1 MSLSFYSFTMV
12 RIGILASSACKLLHH
27 ELHFACLMQG
37 CNRGGFFM
45 SIRKKEENIV
55 SVSTITIKI
64 NGVDYETKSGSTLLE
79 TINQHEIPHPQ
90 ICYVPELDP
99 IQTCDTCIVEA
110 NGKLVRSCSTHVADG
125 MRVELSSDGAKEAQT
140 EAMDR
145 LLENHLL
152 YCTVCDNNNGNC
164 KLHNTAEMMEIEHQ
178 KYPYT
183 PKVDLDGVDMSH
195 PFYRY
200 DPNQCIACG
209 QCVEVCQSL
218 QVNETLSIDWEA
230 ERPRVVWD
238 DGASINNSS
247 CVSCGQCVTVCPCNA
262 LMEKSMLGEAGF
274 MTKLDK
280 DMMEPM
286 IDLVKEVEPGY
297 SGIFAVSEVEA
308 AMRDTRTKKTKTV
321 CTFCGVGCSF
331 EVWTK
336 DRKIL
341 KIQPTDGPVNAISTC
356 VKGKFGWDFVNSE
369 ERLTKPLI
377 RKNGT
382 FVESSWKE
390 ALDLVAS
397 RLGTIKEQHGNG
409 SVGFISSSK
418 ITNEENYVIQKLA
431 RQVFETN
438 NVDNCSR
445 YCQSPAT
452 DGLFRT
458 VGMGGDAGT
467 IKDIA
472 KAGLV
477 IIVGANPAEGH
488 PVLATRVKRAHKLH
502 GQKLI
507 VSDLRKN
514 EMAERSDI
522 FMSPKQ
528 GTDQVWLMAVT
539 KYMIDQE
546 WHDHSFI
553 EENVNFFDEYKE
565 ALAKYTLDYAEE
577 ITGISTET
585 LIEVAE
591 TIRDAD
597 GTCVLWGMGV
607 TQNTGGSD
615 TSAAISNL
623 LLATGNYRRPGA
635 GAYPLRGHN
644 NVQGACDMGTL
655 PGWLPGYQHVTDDK
669 ARAKFEKTYGVSID
683 GKPGLDNIE
692 MLQEISKGNMK
703 AMYLVGEDMALV
715 DSDANHVH
723 EVLSSLD
730 FFVVQDIFLSRT
742 AQYADVVLPATPSL
756 EKEGTFTNTERRVQR
771 LYQALPPLGNSMP
784 DWWIVQEIA
793 NRLGADW
800 NYDHPSEIFEEMAS
814 LAPLFGEANYEVLEG
829 WNSFLWGSHD
839 GKSTPLLY
847 VDGFNF
853 PDKKARFAL
862 SDWVEPAVF
871 PDEFDLHINN
881 GRMLEHFHEGNM
893 TNKSSGIQAKV
904 PEVFVEVSPQ
914 LAKERGVNDGALV
927 RLVSPFGAVKLTAL
941 VTDRVKKNE
950 LYLPMNSVD
959 KDSAINFLTGP
970 IYDNRTHTPAYKQTK
985 VRMEVL
991 NASGDHPLPKTNPR
1005 NKKRYPQNGVE
1016 VERKWNRPGYVHLTD
1031 N

>member
-1 MSLSFYSFTMV
+1 MTDV
-12 RIGILASSACKLLHH
+12 
-27 ELHFACLMQG
+27 Q
-37 CNRGGFFM
+37 
-45 SIRKKEENIV
+45 SIRV
-55 SVSTITIKI
+55 KI
-64 NGVDYETKSGSTLLE
+64 DGTEYEAPEGSKILDILNQNG
-79 TINQHEIPHPQ
+79 IEIPQ
-90 ICYVPELDP
+90 ICHVPEVDP
-99 IQTCDTCIVEA
+99 IQTCDTCIVEV
-110 NGKLVRSCSTHVADG
+110 NGKLQRSCSTAAENG
-125 MRVELSSDGAKEAQT
+125 MSISLTSGRVKEAQT

-164 KLHNTAEMMEIEHQ
+164 TLHNTAEMMGIEHQ

-183 PKVDLDGVDMSH
+183 PKDDSKCAVDMSH

-209 QCVEVCQSL
+209 QCVEVCQNL
-218 QVNETLSIDWEA
+218 QVNETLSIDWERD
-230 ERPRVVWD
+230 RPRVIWD
-238 DGASINNSS
+238 EGVAINESS

-262 LMEKSMLGEAGF
+262 LMEKSMLGQAGF
-274 MTKLDK
+274 MTGIKEDV
-280 DMMEPM
+280 MEPM
-286 IDLVKEVEPGY
+286 IDLVKNVEPDY
-297 SGIFAVSEVEA
+297 TSIFAVSEVEA
-308 AMRDTRTKKTKTV
+308 AMRDKRTKKTKTV

-336 DRKIL
+336 GRDIL
-341 KIQPTDGPVNAISTC
+341 KIQPVSDAPVNAISTC

-369 ERLTKPLI
+369 ERISKPLI
-377 RKNGT
+377 RKNGA
-382 FVESSWKE
+382 FVESSWEE

-397 RLGTIKEQHGNG
+397 RLGSIKAEHGNG

-418 ITNEENYVIQKLA
+418 ITNEDNYVIQKLA

-477 IIVGANPAEGH
+477 LIVGANPAEGH

-507 VSDLRKN
+507 VADLRRN
-514 EMAERSDI
+514 EMAERSDLFI
-522 FMSPKQ
+522 SPKQ

-539 KYMIDQE
+539 KYMIDQG
-546 WHDHSFI
+546 WHDQAFI
-553 EENVNFFDEYKE
+553 DENVNYFDDYKE
-565 ALAKYTLDYAEE
+565 TLEKYTLEYAER
-577 ITGISTET
+577 ITGLSQDTI
-585 LIEVAE
+585 IRIAE
-591 TIRDAD
+591 MIRDAD

-655 PGWLPGYQHVTDDK
+655 PGWLPGYQHITDDA
-669 ARAKFEKTYGVSID
+669 ARAKFEKAYGVEID

-692 MLQEISKGNMK
+692 MLHAIEEGNMK

-715 DSDANHVH
+715 DSNANHVH
-723 EVLSSLD
+723 DILSSLD

-742 AQYADVVLPATPSL
+742 AQYADVILPAVPSL
-756 EKEGTFTNTERRVQR
+756 EKDGTFTNTERRVQR
-771 LYQALPPLGNSMP
+771 LYQALPTLGDAKP
-784 DWWIVQEIA
+784 DWWIIQEVA

-800 NYDHPSEIFEEMAS
+800 NYTHPSDIFSEMAS
-814 LAPLFGEANYEVLEG
+814 LSPLFGKASYDVLSG
-829 WNSFLWGSHD
+829 WNSFLWGSFT
-839 GKSTPLLY
+839 GESTPLLY
-847 VDGFNF
+847 EDGFNF

-871 PDEFDLHINN
+871 PEEYDLHINN

-893 TNKSSGIQAKV
+893 TNKSKGIQSKV
-904 PEVFVEVSPQ
+904 PDVFVEVSPE
-914 LAKERGVNDGALV
+914 LAAERGICDGTMI
-927 RLVSPFGAVKLTAL
+927 RLVSPFGAVKLNAL
-941 VTDRVKKNE
+941 VTDRVRANE
-950 LYLPMNSVD
+950 LYLPMNSTD

-970 IYDNRTHTPAYKQTK
+970 AYDSRTHTPAYKQTK

-991 NASGDHPLPKTNPR
+991 GSCDTPPLPKTNPR
-1005 NKKRYPQNGVE
+1005 NKKRHPQNGVE
-1016 VERKWNRPGYVHLTD
+1016 AQRKWNRPGYVHLTD
-1031 N
+1031 

>member
-1 MSLSFYSFTMV
+1 MTDV
-12 RIGILASSACKLLHH
+12 
-27 ELHFACLMQG
+27 Q
-37 CNRGGFFM
+37 
-45 SIRKKEENIV
+45 SIRV
-55 SVSTITIKI
+55 KI
-64 NGVDYETKSGSTLLE
+64 DGTEYVAPEGSKILDILNQNG
-79 TINQHEIPHPQ
+79 IEIPQ
-90 ICYVPELDP
+90 ICHVPEVDP
-99 IQTCDTCIVEA
+99 IQTCDTCIVEV
-110 NGKLVRSCSTHVADG
+110 NGKLQRSCSTAAENG
-125 MRVELSSDGAKEAQT
+125 MSISLTSGRVKEAQT

-164 KLHNTAEMMEIEHQ
+164 TLHNTAEMMGIEHQ

-183 PKVDLDGVDMSH
+183 PKDDSKCAVDMSH

-209 QCVEVCQSL
+209 QCVEVCQNL
-218 QVNETLSIDWEA
+218 QVNETLSIDWERD
-230 ERPRVVWD
+230 RPRVIWD
-238 DGASINNSS
+238 EGVAINESS

-262 LMEKSMLGEAGF
+262 LMEKSMLGQAGF
-274 MTKLDK
+274 MTGIKEDV
-280 DMMEPM
+280 MEPM
-286 IDLVKEVEPGY
+286 IDLVKNVEPDY
-297 SGIFAVSEVEA
+297 TSIFAVSEVEA
-308 AMRDTRTKKTKTV
+308 AMRDKRTKKTKTV

-336 DRKIL
+336 GRDIL
-341 KIQPTDGPVNAISTC
+341 KIQPVSDAPVNAISTC

-369 ERLTKPLI
+369 ERITKPLI
-377 RKNGT
+377 RKNGA
-382 FVESSWKE
+382 FVESSWEE

-397 RLGTIKEQHGNG
+397 RLGSIKAEHGNG

-418 ITNEENYVIQKLA
+418 ITNEDNYVIQKLA

-477 IIVGANPAEGH
+477 LIVGANPAEGH

-507 VSDLRKN
+507 VADLRRN
-514 EMAERSDI
+514 EMAERSDLFI
-522 FMSPKQ
+522 SPKQ

-539 KYMIDQE
+539 KYMIDQG
-546 WHDHSFI
+546 WHDQAFI
-553 EENVNFFDEYKE
+553 DENVNYFDDYKE
-565 ALAKYTLDYAEE
+565 TLEKYTLEYAER
-577 ITGISTET
+577 ITGLSQDTI
-585 LIEVAE
+585 IRIAE
-591 TIRDAD
+591 MIRDAD

-655 PGWLPGYQHVTDDK
+655 PGWLPGYQHITDDA
-669 ARAKFEKTYGVSID
+669 ARAKFEKAYGVEID

-692 MLQEISKGNMK
+692 MLHAIEEGNMK

-715 DSDANHVH
+715 DSNANHVH
-723 EVLSSLD
+723 DILSSLD

-742 AQYADVVLPATPSL
+742 AQYADVILPAVPSL
-756 EKEGTFTNTERRVQR
+756 EKDGTFTNTERRVQR
-771 LYQALPPLGNSMP
+771 LYQALPTLGDAKP
-784 DWWIVQEIA
+784 DWWIIQEVA

-800 NYDHPSEIFEEMAS
+800 NYTHPSDIFSEMAS
-814 LAPLFGEANYEVLEG
+814 LSPLFGKASYDVLSG
-829 WNSFLWGSHD
+829 WNSFLWGSFT
-839 GKSTPLLY
+839 GESTPLLY
-847 VDGFNF
+847 EDGFNF

-871 PDEFDLHINN
+871 PEEYDLHINN

-893 TNKSSGIQAKV
+893 TNKSKGIQSKV
-904 PEVFVEVSPQ
+904 PDVFVEVSPE
-914 LAKERGVNDGALV
+914 LAAERGICDGTMI
-927 RLVSPFGAVKLTAL
+927 RLVSPFGAVKLNAL
-941 VTDRVKKNE
+941 VTDRVRANE
-950 LYLPMNSVD
+950 LYLPMNSTD

-970 IYDNRTHTPAYKQTK
+970 AYDSRTHTPAYKQTK

-991 NASGDHPLPKTNPR
+991 GSCDTPPLPKTNPR
-1005 NKKRYPQNGVE
+1005 NKKRHPQNGVE
-1016 VERKWNRPGYVHLTD
+1016 AQRKWNRPGYVHLTD
-1031 N
+1031 

>member
-1 MSLSFYSFTMV
+1 MSNSLVQMLKAVSNNMLDITINGQRYK
-12 RIGILASSACKLLHH
+12 A
-27 ELHFACLMQG
+27 
-37 CNRGGFFM
+37 
-45 SIRKKEENIV
+45 EEG
-55 SVSTITIKI
+55 STILQ
-64 NGVDYETKSGSTLLE
+64 V
-79 TINQHEIPHPQ
+79 INQAGIQHPQ
-90 ICYVPELDP
+90 ICYLPEVDP

-110 NGKLVRSCSTHVADG
+110 DGKLVRSCSTVVSNG
-125 MRVELSSDGAKEAQT
+125 MNIHLNSAGAKAAQS

-145 LLENHLL
+145 ILENHLL
-152 YCTVCDNNNGNC
+152 YCTVCDNNNGDC
-164 KLHNTAEMMEIEHQ
+164 KLHNTAQLMEIEHQ

-183 PKVDLDGVDMSH
+183 PKADANAVDMSH

-209 QCVEVCQSL
+209 QCVEVCQNL

-230 ERPRVVWD
+230 QRPRVLWD
-238 DGASINNSS
+238 KGSAINESS

-262 LMEKSMLGEAGF
+262 LMEKTMLGEAGF
-274 MTKLDK
+274 LTGL
-280 DMMEPM
+280 EEEIITPM
-286 IDLVKEVEPGY
+286 IDLVKAVEPGY
-297 SGIFAVSEVEA
+297 SGIFAVSEMEA

-321 CTFCGVGCSF
+321 CTFCGVGCTF

-341 KIQPTDGPVNAISTC
+341 KVQPSVGPVNAISTC

-369 ERLTKPLI
+369 ERISKPLI
-377 RKNGT
+377 RKNGI
-382 FVESSWKE
+382 FIESSWDE
-390 ALDLVAS
+390 ALHLVADK
-397 RLGTIKEQHGNG
+397 LGRTKEQYGKG

-418 ITNEENYVIQKLA
+418 ITNEENYLIQKLA

-458 VGMGGDAGT
+458 VGMGGDSGT

-472 KAGLV
+472 DAGLV
-477 IIVGANPAEGH
+477 IIIGANPAEGH
-488 PVLATRVKRAHKLH
+488 PVLASRVKRAHKLR

-507 VSDLRKN
+507 VADLRKN

-522 FMSPKQ
+522 FISPKQ

-539 KYMIDQE
+539 KYIIDQG
-546 WHDHSFI
+546 WHNEKFI
-553 EENVNFFDEYKE
+553 EENVHFLEDLREVLENYSLE
-565 ALAKYTLDYAEE
+565 YAET
-577 ITGISTET
+577 ITGIPKGT
-585 LIEVAE
+585 LIQVAE
-591 TIRDAD
+591 MIRDAD
-597 GTCVLWGMGV
+597 GTCILWGMGV

-655 PGWLPGYQHVTDDK
+655 PAWLPGYQHITDDD
-669 ARAKFEKTYGVSID
+669 ARVKFEKAYGVKID
-683 GKPGLDNIE
+683 GKPGLDHIQMLKGIE
-692 MLQEISKGNMK
+692 NGDMK

-715 DSDANHVH
+715 DANANHVD
-723 EVLSSLD
+723 EVLSSLE
-730 FFVVQDIFLSRT
+730 FFVVQDIFMSRT
-742 AQYADVVLPATPSL
+742 AQYADVILPAAPSL

-771 LYQALPPLGNSMP
+771 LYQALPALGDSWP

-793 NRLGADW
+793 NRLGANW
-800 NYDHPSEIFEEMAS
+800 NYSHPGDIFDEMAGLS
-814 LAPLFGEANYEVLEG
+814 PLFSGANYKKLEG
-829 WNSFLWGSHD
+829 WGSFLWGSNE
-839 GKSTPLLY
+839 GVSTPLLY

-862 SDWVEPAVF
+862 SDWVRPAKF
-871 PDEFDLHINN
+871 PEEYDLHINN
-881 GRMLEHFHEGNM
+881 GRMLEHFHEGNL
-893 TNKSSGIQAKV
+893 TNKSKGIQAKV
-904 PEVFVEVSPQ
+904 PEIFVEVSPE
-914 LAKERGVNDGALV
+914 LAKDRGIQNGSLV
-927 RLVSPFGAVKLTAL
+927 RLVSPNGAVKVNAL
-941 VTDRVKKNE
+941 VTDRVKANE
-950 LYLPMNSVD
+950 LYLPMNSVE

-970 IYDNRTHTPAYKQTK
+970 AVDQRTNTPAYKQTK
-985 VRMEVL
+985 VRLEVL
-991 NASGDHPLPKTNPR
+991 QTDGKNPLPKTNHR
-1005 NKKRYPQNGVE
+1005 SKKRYPQNGAE
-1016 VERKWNRPGYVHLTD
+1016 VEWKWKRPGYVHLTT

>member
-1 MSLSFYSFTMV
+1 MTDV
-12 RIGILASSACKLLHH
+12 
-27 ELHFACLMQG
+27 Q
-37 CNRGGFFM
+37 
-45 SIRKKEENIV
+45 SIRV
-55 SVSTITIKI
+55 KI
-64 NGVDYETKSGSTLLE
+64 DGTEYEAPEGSKILDILNQNG
-79 TINQHEIPHPQ
+79 IEIPQ
-90 ICYVPELDP
+90 ICHVPEVDP
-99 IQTCDTCIVEA
+99 IQTCDTCIVEV
-110 NGKLVRSCSTHVADG
+110 NGKLQRSCSTAAENG
-125 MRVELSSDGAKEAQT
+125 MSISLTSGRVKEAQT

-164 KLHNTAEMMEIEHQ
+164 TLHNTAEMMGIEHQ

-183 PKVDLDGVDMSH
+183 PKDDSKCAVDMSH

-209 QCVEVCQSL
+209 QCVEVCQNL
-218 QVNETLSIDWEA
+218 QVNETLSIDWKRH
-230 ERPRVVWD
+230 RPRVIWD
-238 DGASINNSS
+238 EGVAINESS

-262 LMEKSMLGEAGF
+262 LMEKSMLGQAGF
-274 MTKLDK
+274 MTGIKEDV
-280 DMMEPM
+280 MEPM
-286 IDLVKEVEPGY
+286 IDLVKNVEPDY
-297 SGIFAVSEVEA
+297 TSIFAVSEVEA
-308 AMRDTRTKKTKTV
+308 AMRDKRTKKTKTV

-336 DRKIL
+336 GRDIL
-341 KIQPTDGPVNAISTC
+341 KIQPVSDAPVNAISTC

-369 ERLTKPLI
+369 ERITKPLI
-377 RKNGT
+377 RKNGA
-382 FVESSWKE
+382 FVESSWEE

-397 RLGTIKEQHGNG
+397 RLGSIKAEHGNG

-418 ITNEENYVIQKLA
+418 ITNEDNYVIQKLA

-477 IIVGANPAEGH
+477 LIVGANPAEGH

-507 VSDLRKN
+507 VADLRRN
-514 EMAERSDI
+514 EMAERSDLFI
-522 FMSPKQ
+522 SPKQ

-539 KYMIDQE
+539 KYMIDQG
-546 WHDHSFI
+546 WHDKAFI
-553 EENVNFFDEYKE
+553 DENVNYFDDYKE
-565 ALAKYTLDYAEE
+565 TLEKYTLEYAER
-577 ITGISTET
+577 ITGLSQDTI
-585 LIEVAE
+585 IRIAE
-591 TIRDAD
+591 MIRDAD

-655 PGWLPGYQHVTDDK
+655 PGWLPGYQHITDDA
-669 ARAKFEKTYGVSID
+669 ARAKFEKAYGVEID

-692 MLQEISKGNMK
+692 MLHAIEEGNMK

-715 DSDANHVH
+715 DSNANHVH
-723 EVLSSLD
+723 DILSSLD

-742 AQYADVVLPATPSL
+742 AQYADVILPAVPSL
-756 EKEGTFTNTERRVQR
+756 EKDGTFTNTERRVQR
-771 LYQALPPLGNSMP
+771 LYQALPTLGDAKP
-784 DWWIVQEIA
+784 DWWIIQEVA

-800 NYDHPSEIFEEMAS
+800 NYTHPSDIFSEMAS
-814 LAPLFGEANYEVLEG
+814 LSPLFGKASYDVLSG
-829 WNSFLWGSHD
+829 WNSFLWGSFT
-839 GKSTPLLY
+839 GESTPLLY
-847 VDGFNF
+847 EDGFNF

-871 PDEFDLHINN
+871 PEEYDLHINN

-893 TNKSSGIQAKV
+893 TNKSKGIQSKV
-904 PEVFVEVSPQ
+904 PDVFVEVSPE
-914 LAKERGVNDGALV
+914 LAAERGICDGTMI
-927 RLVSPFGAVKLTAL
+927 RLVSPFGAVKLNAL
-941 VTDRVKKNE
+941 VTDRVRANE
-950 LYLPMNSVD
+950 LYLPMNSTD

-970 IYDNRTHTPAYKQTK
+970 AYDSRTHTPAYKQTK

-991 NASGDHPLPKTNPR
+991 GSCDTPPLPKTNPR
-1005 NKKRYPQNGVE
+1005 NKKRHPQNGVE
-1016 VERKWNRPGYVHLTD
+1016 AQRKWNRPGYVHLTD
-1031 N
+1031 

>member
-1 MSLSFYSFTMV
+1 MTDV
-12 RIGILASSACKLLHH
+12 
-27 ELHFACLMQG
+27 Q
-37 CNRGGFFM
+37 
-45 SIRKKEENIV
+45 SIRV
-55 SVSTITIKI
+55 KI
-64 NGVDYETKSGSTLLE
+64 DGTEYEAPEGTKILDILNQNG
-79 TINQHEIPHPQ
+79 IEIPQ
-90 ICYVPELDP
+90 ICHVPEVDP
-99 IQTCDTCIVEA
+99 IQTCDTCIVEV
-110 NGKLVRSCSTHVADG
+110 NGKLQRSCSTAAENG
-125 MRVELSSDGAKEAQT
+125 MSISLTSGRVKEAQT

-164 KLHNTAEMMEIEHQ
+164 TLHNTAEMMGIEHQ

-183 PKVDLDGVDMSH
+183 PKDDSKCAVDMSH

-209 QCVEVCQSL
+209 QCVEVCQNL
-218 QVNETLSIDWEA
+218 QVNETLSIDWERD
-230 ERPRVVWD
+230 RPRVIWD
-238 DGASINNSS
+238 EGVAINESS

-262 LMEKSMLGEAGF
+262 LMEKSMLGQAGF
-274 MTKLDK
+274 MTGIKEDV
-280 DMMEPM
+280 MEPM
-286 IDLVKEVEPGY
+286 IDLVKNVEPDY
-297 SGIFAVSEVEA
+297 TSIFAVSEVEA
-308 AMRDTRTKKTKTV
+308 AMRDKRTRKTKTV

-336 DRKIL
+336 GRDIL
-341 KIQPTDGPVNAISTC
+341 KIQPVSDAPVNAISTC

-369 ERLTKPLI
+369 ERITKPLI
-377 RKNGT
+377 RKNGA
-382 FVESSWKE
+382 FVESSWEE

-397 RLGTIKEQHGNG
+397 RLGSIKAEHGNG

-418 ITNEENYVIQKLA
+418 ITNEDNYVIQKLA

-477 IIVGANPAEGH
+477 LIVGANPAEGH

-507 VSDLRKN
+507 VADLRRN
-514 EMAERSDI
+514 EMAERSDLFI
-522 FMSPKQ
+522 SPKQ

-539 KYMIDQE
+539 KYMIDQG
-546 WHDHSFI
+546 WHDQAFI
-553 EENVNFFDEYKE
+553 DENVNYFDDYKE
-565 ALAKYTLDYAEE
+565 TLKKYTLEYAEQ
-577 ITGISTET
+577 ITGLSQDTI
-585 LIEVAE
+585 IRIAE
-591 TIRDAD
+591 MIRDAD

-655 PGWLPGYQHVTDDK
+655 PGWLPGYQHITDDA
-669 ARAKFEKTYGVSID
+669 ARAKFEKAYGVEID

-692 MLQEISKGNMK
+692 MLHAIEEGNMK

-715 DSDANHVH
+715 DSNANHVH
-723 EVLSSLD
+723 DILSSLD

-742 AQYADVVLPATPSL
+742 AQYADVILPAVPSL
-756 EKEGTFTNTERRVQR
+756 EKDGTFTNTERRVQR
-771 LYQALPPLGNSMP
+771 LYQALPTLGDAKP
-784 DWWIVQEIA
+784 DWWIIQEVA

-800 NYDHPSEIFEEMAS
+800 NYTHPSDIFSEMAS
-814 LAPLFGEANYEVLEG
+814 LSPLFGKASYDVLSG
-829 WNSFLWGSHD
+829 WNSFLWGSFT
-839 GKSTPLLY
+839 GESTPLLY
-847 VDGFNF
+847 EDGFNF

-871 PDEFDLHINN
+871 PEEYDLHINN

-893 TNKSSGIQAKV
+893 TNKSKGIQSKV
-904 PEVFVEVSPQ
+904 PDVFVEVSPE
-914 LAKERGVNDGALV
+914 LAAERGICDGTMI
-927 RLVSPFGAVKLTAL
+927 RLVSPFGAVKLNAL
-941 VTDRVKKNE
+941 VTDRVRANE
-950 LYLPMNSVD
+950 LYLPMNSTD

-970 IYDNRTHTPAYKQTK
+970 AYDSRTHTPAYKQTK

-991 NASGDHPLPKTNPR
+991 GSCDTPPLPKTNPR
-1005 NKKRYPQNGVE
+1005 NKKRHPQNGVE
-1016 VERKWNRPGYVHLTD
+1016 AQRKWNRPGYVHLTD
-1031 N
+1031 

>member
-1 MSLSFYSFTMV
+1 M
-12 RIGILASSACKLLHH
+12 
-27 ELHFACLMQG
+27 EQ
-37 CNRGGFFM
+37 
-45 SIRKKEENIV
+45 
-55 SVSTITIKI
+55 TITAVKNIT
-64 NGVDYETKSGSTLLE
+64 V
-79 TINQHEIPHPQ
+79 TINNQHFSAAPGQTVLQILNENQIEHPQ
-90 ICYVPELDP
+90 ICYVPEVDP
-99 IQTCDTCIVEA
+99 IQTCDTCIVEID
-110 NGKLVRSCSTHVADG
+110 GKLARSCSTIAMDG
-125 MRVELSSDGAKEAQT
+125 MNIDLNSSGAVSART

-145 LLENHLL
+145 ILENHLL

-164 KLHNTAEMMEIEHQ
+164 KLHNTAEMMGIAHQ
-178 KYPYT
+178 AYPYT
-183 PKVDLDGVDMSH
+183 PKVTTDAVDMSH

-200 DPNQCIACG
+200 DANQCIACG

-218 QVNETLSIDWEA
+218 QVNETISIDWEA
-230 ERPRVVWD
+230 ERPRVIWD
-238 DGASINNSS
+238 NNVPINESS
-247 CVSCGQCVTVCPCNA
+247 CVGCGQCVTICPCNA

-274 MTKLDK
+274 MTGLED
-280 DMMEPM
+280 ELLSPM
-286 IDLVKEVEPGY
+286 IDLIKEVEPDY
-297 SGIFAVSEVEA
+297 TTIFAVSEVEA
-308 AMRDTRTKKTKTV
+308 AMRETRTKKTKTV

-341 KIQPTDGPVNAISTC
+341 KVQPVHEAPVNAISTC

-369 ERLTKPLI
+369 QRITTPLI
-377 RKNGT
+377 RKDGE
-382 FVESSWKE
+382 FVEASWDE
-390 ALDLVAS
+390 ALDLVANK
-397 RLGTIKEQHGNG
+397 LGNIKTQYGNG

-431 RQVFETN
+431 RQVFQTN

-472 KAGLV
+472 QAGLV

-488 PVLATRVKRAHKLH
+488 PVLATRVKRAHKIH

-522 FMSPKQ
+522 FISPKQ

-539 KYMIDQE
+539 KYIIDNGWHDQE
-546 WHDHSFI
+546 FI
-553 EENVNFFDEYKE
+553 NENVNFFEDFKMVLE
-565 ALAKYTLDYAEE
+565 KYTLEYAEK
-577 ITGISTET
+577 ITGISKAN
-585 LIEVAE
+585 LINVAE

-597 GTCVLWGMGV
+597 GTCILWGMGV

-655 PGWLPGYQHVTDDK
+655 PGWLPGYQHITDDA
-669 ARAKFEKTYGVSID
+669 ARAKFENAYGVKID
-683 GKPGLDNIE
+683 GTPGLDNIQ
-692 MLQEISKGNMK
+692 MLHAIGEGKMK

-715 DSDANHVH
+715 DSNANHVH
-723 EVLSSLD
+723 EILSSLE

-742 AQYADVVLPATPSL
+742 AQYADVILPATPSL
-756 EKEGTFTNTERRVQR
+756 EKDGTFTNTERRVQR
-771 LYQALPPLGNSMP
+771 LYQVLPTLGDSRP
-784 DWWIVQEIA
+784 DWWIVQEVA
-793 NRLGADW
+793 NRLGAGW
-800 NYDHPSEIFEEMAS
+800 NYSHPSDIYDEMAS
-814 LAPLFGEANYEVLEG
+814 LSPLFSGANYEVLEG
-829 WNSFLWGSHD
+829 WNSFLWGSFE
-839 GKSTPLLY
+839 GESTPLLY

-862 SDWVEPAVF
+862 SDWVLPAEF
-871 PDEFDLHINN
+871 PEEYDLHINN

-893 TNKSSGIQAKV
+893 TNKSKGIQSKV
-904 PEVFVEVSPQ
+904 PEIFVEVSPE
-914 LAKERGVNDGALV
+914 LAKERGINDGSLV
-927 RLVSPFGAVKLTAL
+927 RLVSPFGALKLNAL
-941 VTDRVKKNE
+941 VTDRVKNNE
-950 LYLPMNSVD
+950 IYLPMNSTD

-970 IYDNRTHTPAYKQTK
+970 AMDQRTHTPAYKQTK

-991 NASGDHPLPKTNPR
+991 RTDGETPLPASNPR
-1005 NKKRYPQNGVE
+1005 NKKRNPQNGVE
-1016 VERKWNRPGYVHLTD
+1016 VQRKWNREGYVSLTD
-1031 N
+1031 Y

>member
-1 MSLSFYSFTMV
+1 MNERSITVTIDGQQYDALSDAS
-12 RIGILASSACKLLHH
+12 IL
-27 ELHFACLMQG
+27 E
-37 CNRGGFFM
+37 
-45 SIRKKEENIV
+45 I
-55 SVSTITIKI
+55 
-64 NGVDYETKSGSTLLE
+64 
-79 TINQHEIPHPQ
+79 INQYKIEHPQ
-90 ICYVPELDP
+90 ICHVPEVDP
-99 IQTCDTCIVEA
+99 IETCDTCIVEA
-110 NGKLVRSCSTHVADG
+110 DGELVRSCSAKALDG
-125 MRVELSSDGAKEAQT
+125 MHIKLSSKGAVAART

-145 LLENHLL
+145 ILENHLL

-164 KLHNTAEMMEIEHQ
+164 KLHNTAQLMEIEHQ

-183 PKVDLDGVDMSH
+183 PKADDSAVDLSH

-209 QCVEVCQSL
+209 QCVEVCQNL

-230 ERPRVVWD
+230 ERPRVLWD
-238 DGASINNSS
+238 KGSPINDSS
-247 CVSCGQCVTVCPCNA
+247 CVSCGQCVTICPCNA

-274 MTKLDK
+274 MSGMGDEILT
-280 DMMEPM
+280 PM
-286 IDLVKEVEPGY
+286 IDLIKAVEPGY
-297 SGIFAVSEVEA
+297 SGVFAMSEAEA
-308 AMRDTRTKKTKTV
+308 SMRDKRTRKTKTV

-341 KIQPTDGPVNAISTC
+341 KVQPVSEAPVNAISTC

-369 ERLTKPLI
+369 ERITKPLI
-377 RKNGT
+377 RKGGM
-382 FVESSWKE
+382 FVESSWDE

-397 RLGTIKEQHGNG
+397 RLGQIQQDNGHG

-431 RQVFETN
+431 RQVFRTN
-438 NVDNCSR
+438 DVDNCSR

-472 KAGLV
+472 SAGLV

-507 VSDLRKN
+507 VADLRKN

-522 FMSPKQ
+522 FISPKQ
-528 GTDQVWLMAVT
+528 GTDQVWLYAVT
-539 KYMIDQE
+539 KYIIDQG
-546 WHDHSFI
+546 WHDEAFI
-553 EENVNFFDEYKE
+553 KENVNFFDDFQSLLET
-565 ALAKYTLDYAEE
+565 YTLEYAEKT
-577 ITGISTET
+577 TGIRKDT
-585 LIEVAE
+585 LVEVAE
-591 TIRDAD
+591 MIRDAD
-597 GTCVLWGMGV
+597 GTCILWGMGV

-655 PGWLPGYQHVTDDK
+655 PAWLPGYQHITDDE
-669 ARAKFEKTYGVSID
+669 ARMKFEQAYGSSFPD
-683 GKPGLDNIE
+683 KPGLDNIQ
-692 MLQEISKGNMK
+692 MLHSVEEGKMK

-715 DSDANHVH
+715 DCNANHVH
-723 EVLSSLD
+723 DVLSQLE
-730 FFVVQDIFLSRT
+730 FFVVQDVFLSRT
-742 AQYADVVLPATPSL
+742 AQYADVILPAAPSL

-771 LYQALPPLGNSMP
+771 LYQVLPTKGESKP
-784 DWWIVQEIA
+784 DWWIVQQIA
-793 NRLGADW
+793 NRLGAGWKYTGPKD
-800 NYDHPSEIFEEMAS
+800 IFEEMAA
-814 LAPLFGEANYEVLEG
+814 LAPIFKGASYDLLEG
-829 WNSFLWGSHD
+829 WGSFLWGNFET
-839 GKSTPLLY
+839 GESTPLLY

-853 PDKKARFAL
+853 PDKKARFAIA
-862 SDWVEPAVF
+862 DWVHPASF
-871 PDEFDLHINN
+871 PEEYDLHINN

-893 TNKSSGIQAKV
+893 TNKSKGIQEKV
-904 PEVFVEVSPQ
+904 PEIFVEVSPD
-914 LAKERGVNDGALV
+914 LAKERGISDGTLV
-927 RLVSPFGAVKLTAL
+927 RLVSPYGAVKLNAL

-950 LYLPMNSVD
+950 LFLPMNSVD
-959 KDSAINFLTGP
+959 KESAINFLTGP
-970 IYDNRTHTPAYKQTK
+970 AVDHRTNTPAYKQTM

-991 NASGDHPLPKTNPR
+991 TSGKRNKKPLPDSNPR
-1005 NKKRYPQNGVE
+1005 NKKRHPQNGVE
-1016 VERKWNRPGYVHLTD
+1016 VRRKWAREGYTHLTT

>member
-1 MSLSFYSFTMV
+1 MTDV
-12 RIGILASSACKLLHH
+12 
-27 ELHFACLMQG
+27 Q
-37 CNRGGFFM
+37 
-45 SIRKKEENIV
+45 SIRV
-55 SVSTITIKI
+55 TIDGTEYEAPEGTKI
-64 NGVDYETKSGSTLLE
+64 LDILNQNG
-79 TINQHEIPHPQ
+79 IEIPQ
-90 ICYVPELDP
+90 ICHVPEVDP
-99 IQTCDTCIVEA
+99 IQTCDTCIVEV
-110 NGKLVRSCSTHVADG
+110 NGKLQRSCSTAAENG
-125 MRVELSSDGAKEAQT
+125 MSISLTSGRVKEAQT

-164 KLHNTAEMMEIEHQ
+164 TLHNTAEMMGIEHQ

-183 PKVDLDGVDMSH
+183 PKDDSKCAVDMSH

-209 QCVEVCQSL
+209 QCVEVCQNL
-218 QVNETLSIDWEA
+218 QVNETLSIDWERD
-230 ERPRVVWD
+230 RPRVIWD
-238 DGASINNSS
+238 EGVAINESS

-262 LMEKSMLGEAGF
+262 LMEKSMLGQAGF
-274 MTKLDK
+274 MTGIKEDV
-280 DMMEPM
+280 MEPM
-286 IDLVKEVEPGY
+286 IDLVKNVEPDY
-297 SGIFAVSEVEA
+297 TSIFAVSEVEA
-308 AMRDTRTKKTKTV
+308 AMRDKRTKKTKTV

-336 DRKIL
+336 GRDIL
-341 KIQPTDGPVNAISTC
+341 KIQPVSDAPVNAISTC

-369 ERLTKPLI
+369 ERITKPLI
-377 RKNGT
+377 RKNGA
-382 FVESSWKE
+382 FVESSWEE

-397 RLGTIKEQHGNG
+397 RLGSIKAEHGSG

-418 ITNEENYVIQKLA
+418 ITNEDNYVIQKLA

-477 IIVGANPAEGH
+477 LIVGANPAEGH
-488 PVLATRVKRAHKLH
+488 PVLATRVKRAHKLY

-507 VSDLRKN
+507 VADLRRN
-514 EMAERSDI
+514 EMAERSDLFI
-522 FMSPKQ
+522 SPKQ

-539 KYMIDQE
+539 KYMIDQG
-546 WHDHSFI
+546 WHDQAFI
-553 EENVNFFDEYKE
+553 DENVNYFEDYKE
-565 ALAKYTLDYAEE
+565 TLKKYTLEYAER
-577 ITGISTET
+577 ITGLSQDTI
-585 LIEVAE
+585 IRIAE
-591 TIRDAD
+591 MIRDAD

-655 PGWLPGYQHVTDDK
+655 PGWLPGYQHITDDA
-669 ARAKFEKTYGVSID
+669 ARAKFEKAYGVEID

-692 MLQEISKGNMK
+692 MLHAIEEGKMK

-715 DSDANHVH
+715 DSNANHVH
-723 EVLSSLD
+723 DILSSLD

-742 AQYADVVLPATPSL
+742 AQYADVILPAVPSL
-756 EKEGTFTNTERRVQR
+756 EKDGTFTNTERRVQR
-771 LYQALPPLGNSMP
+771 LYQALPTLGDAKP
-784 DWWIVQEIA
+784 DWWIIQEVA

-800 NYDHPSEIFEEMAS
+800 NYTHPSDIFSEMAS
-814 LAPLFGEANYEVLEG
+814 LSPLFGKASYDVLTG
-829 WNSFLWGSHD
+829 WNSFLWGSFT
-839 GKSTPLLY
+839 GESTPLLY
-847 VDGFNF
+847 EDGFNF

-871 PDEFDLHINN
+871 PEEYDLHINN

-893 TNKSSGIQAKV
+893 TNKSKGIQSKV
-904 PEVFVEVSPQ
+904 PGVFVEVSPE
-914 LAKERGVNDGALV
+914 LAAERGICDGTMI
-927 RLVSPFGAVKLTAL
+927 RLVSPFGAVKLNAL
-941 VTDRVKKNE
+941 VTDRVRANE
-950 LYLPMNSVD
+950 LYLPMNSTD

-970 IYDNRTHTPAYKQTK
+970 AYDSRTHTPAYKQTK

-991 NASGDHPLPKTNPR
+991 GSCDTPPLPKTNPR
-1005 NKKRYPQNGVE
+1005 NKKRHPQNGVE
-1016 VERKWNRPGYVHLTD
+1016 AQRKWNRPGYVHLTD
-1031 N
+1031 

>member
-1 MSLSFYSFTMV
+1 MEVTDV
-12 RIGILASSACKLLHH
+12 
-27 ELHFACLMQG
+27 Q
-37 CNRGGFFM
+37 
-45 SIRKKEENIV
+45 SIRV
-55 SVSTITIKI
+55 KI
-64 NGVDYETKSGSTLLE
+64 DGTEYEAPEGSKILDILNQNGIEV
-79 TINQHEIPHPQ
+79 PQ
-90 ICYVPELDP
+90 ICHVPEVDP
-99 IQTCDTCIVEA
+99 IQTCDTCIVEV
-110 NGKLVRSCSTHVADG
+110 NGKLQRSCSTAAENG
-125 MRVELSSDGAKEAQT
+125 MSISLTSGRVKEAQT

-164 KLHNTAEMMEIEHQ
+164 TLHNTAEMMGIEHQ

-183 PKVDLDGVDMSH
+183 PKDDSKCAVDMSH

-209 QCVEVCQSL
+209 QCVEVCQNL
-218 QVNETLSIDWEA
+218 QVNETLSIDWERD
-230 ERPRVVWD
+230 RPRVIWD
-238 DGASINNSS
+238 EGVAINESS

-262 LMEKSMLGEAGF
+262 LMEKSMLGQAGF
-274 MTKLDK
+274 MTGIKEDV
-280 DMMEPM
+280 MEPM
-286 IDLVKEVEPGY
+286 IDLVKNVEPDY
-297 SGIFAVSEVEA
+297 TSIFAVSEVEA
-308 AMRDTRTKKTKTV
+308 AMRDKRTKKTKTV

-336 DRKIL
+336 GRDIL
-341 KIQPTDGPVNAISTC
+341 KIQPVSDAPVNAISTC

-369 ERLTKPLI
+369 ERITKPLI
-377 RKNGT
+377 RKNGA
-382 FVESSWKE
+382 FVESSWEE

-397 RLGTIKEQHGNG
+397 RLGSIKAEHGNG

-418 ITNEENYVIQKLA
+418 ITNEDNYVIQKLA

-477 IIVGANPAEGH
+477 LIVGANPAEGH

-507 VSDLRKN
+507 VADLRRN
-514 EMAERSDI
+514 EMAERSDLFI
-522 FMSPKQ
+522 SPKQ

-539 KYMIDQE
+539 KYMIDQG
-546 WHDHSFI
+546 WHDQAFI
-553 EENVNFFDEYKE
+553 DENVNYFDDYKE
-565 ALAKYTLDYAEE
+565 TLEKYTLEYAER
-577 ITGISTET
+577 ITGLSQDTI
-585 LIEVAE
+585 IRIAE
-591 TIRDAD
+591 MIRDAD

-655 PGWLPGYQHVTDDK
+655 PGWLPGYQHITDDA
-669 ARAKFEKTYGVSID
+669 ARAKFEKAYGVEID

-692 MLQEISKGNMK
+692 MLHAIEEGNMK

-715 DSDANHVH
+715 DSNANHVH
-723 EVLSSLD
+723 DILSSLD

-742 AQYADVVLPATPSL
+742 AQYADVILPAVPSL
-756 EKEGTFTNTERRVQR
+756 EKDGTFTNTERRVQR
-771 LYQALPPLGNSMP
+771 LYQALPTLGDAKP
-784 DWWIVQEIA
+784 DWWIIQEVA

-800 NYDHPSEIFEEMAS
+800 NYTHPSDIFSEMAS
-814 LAPLFGEANYEVLEG
+814 LSPLFGKASYDVLSG
-829 WNSFLWGSHD
+829 WNSFLWGSFT
-839 GKSTPLLY
+839 GESTPLLY
-847 VDGFNF
+847 EDGFNF

-871 PDEFDLHINN
+871 PEEYDLHINN

-893 TNKSSGIQAKV
+893 TNKSKGIQSKV
-904 PEVFVEVSPQ
+904 PDVFVEVSPE
-914 LAKERGVNDGALV
+914 LAAERGICDGTMI
-927 RLVSPFGAVKLTAL
+927 RLVSPFGAVKLNAL
-941 VTDRVKKNE
+941 VTDRVRANE
-950 LYLPMNSVD
+950 LYLPMNSTD

-970 IYDNRTHTPAYKQTK
+970 AYDSRTHTPAYKQTK

-991 NASGDHPLPKTNPR
+991 GSCDTPPLPKTNPR
-1005 NKKRYPQNGVE
+1005 NKKRHPQNGVE
-1016 VERKWNRPGYVHLTD
+1016 AQRKWNRPGYVHLTD
-1031 N
+1031 

>member
-1 MSLSFYSFTMV
+1 MEVTDV
-12 RIGILASSACKLLHH
+12 
-27 ELHFACLMQG
+27 Q
-37 CNRGGFFM
+37 
-45 SIRKKEENIV
+45 SIRV
-55 SVSTITIKI
+55 KI
-64 NGVDYETKSGSTLLE
+64 DGTEYEAPEGSKILDILNQNG
-79 TINQHEIPHPQ
+79 IEIPQ
-90 ICYVPELDP
+90 ICHVPEVDP
-99 IQTCDTCIVEA
+99 IQTCDTCIVEV
-110 NGKLVRSCSTHVADG
+110 NGKLQRSCSTAAENG
-125 MRVELSSDGAKEAQT
+125 MSISLTSGRVKEAQT

-164 KLHNTAEMMEIEHQ
+164 TLHNTAEMMGIEHQ

-183 PKVDLDGVDMSH
+183 PKDDSKCAVDMSH

-209 QCVEVCQSL
+209 QCVEVCQNL
-218 QVNETLSIDWEA
+218 QVNETLSIDWERD
-230 ERPRVVWD
+230 RPRVIWD
-238 DGASINNSS
+238 EGVAINESS

-262 LMEKSMLGEAGF
+262 LMEKSMLGQAGF
-274 MTKLDK
+274 MTGIKEDV
-280 DMMEPM
+280 MEPM
-286 IDLVKEVEPGY
+286 IDLVKNVEPDY
-297 SGIFAVSEVEA
+297 TSIFAVSEVEA
-308 AMRDTRTKKTKTV
+308 AMRDKRTKKTKTV

-336 DRKIL
+336 GRDIL
-341 KIQPTDGPVNAISTC
+341 KIQPVSDAPVNAISTC

-369 ERLTKPLI
+369 ERITKPLI
-377 RKNGT
+377 RKNGA
-382 FVESSWKE
+382 FVESSWEE

-397 RLGTIKEQHGNG
+397 RLGSIKAEHGNG

-418 ITNEENYVIQKLA
+418 ITNEDNYVIQKLA

-477 IIVGANPAEGH
+477 LIVGANPAEGH

-507 VSDLRKN
+507 VADLRRN
-514 EMAERSDI
+514 EMAERSDLFI
-522 FMSPKQ
+522 SPKQ

-539 KYMIDQE
+539 KYMIDQG
-546 WHDHSFI
+546 WHDQAFI
-553 EENVNFFDEYKE
+553 DENVNYFDDYKE
-565 ALAKYTLDYAEE
+565 TLEKYTLEYAER
-577 ITGISTET
+577 ITGLSQDTI
-585 LIEVAE
+585 IRIAE
-591 TIRDAD
+591 MIRDAD

-655 PGWLPGYQHVTDDK
+655 PGWLPGYQHITDDE
-669 ARAKFEKTYGVSID
+669 ARAKFEKAYGVEID

-692 MLQEISKGNMK
+692 MLHAIEEGNMK

-715 DSDANHVH
+715 DSNANHVH
-723 EVLSSLD
+723 DILSSLD

-742 AQYADVVLPATPSL
+742 AQYADVILPAVPSL
-756 EKEGTFTNTERRVQR
+756 EKDGTFTNTERRVQR
-771 LYQALPPLGNSMP
+771 LYQALPTLGDAKP
-784 DWWIVQEIA
+784 DWWIIQEVA

-800 NYDHPSEIFEEMAS
+800 NYTHPSDIFSEMAS
-814 LAPLFGEANYEVLEG
+814 LSPLFGKASYDVLSG
-829 WNSFLWGSHD
+829 WNSFLWGSFT
-839 GKSTPLLY
+839 GESTPLLY
-847 VDGFNF
+847 EDGFNF

-871 PDEFDLHINN
+871 PEEYDLHINN

-893 TNKSSGIQAKV
+893 TNKSKGIQSKV
-904 PEVFVEVSPQ
+904 PDVFVEVSPE
-914 LAKERGVNDGALV
+914 LAAERGICDGTMI
-927 RLVSPFGAVKLTAL
+927 RLVSPFGAVKLNAL
-941 VTDRVKKNE
+941 VTDRVRANE
-950 LYLPMNSVD
+950 LYLPMNSTD

-970 IYDNRTHTPAYKQTK
+970 AYDSRTHTPAYKQTK

-991 NASGDHPLPKTNPR
+991 GSCDTPPLPKTNPR
-1005 NKKRYPQNGVE
+1005 NKKRHPQNGVE
-1016 VERKWNRPGYVHLTD
+1016 AQRKWNRPGYVHLTD
-1031 N
+1031 

>member
-1 MSLSFYSFTMV
+1 MEVTDV
-12 RIGILASSACKLLHH
+12 
-27 ELHFACLMQG
+27 Q
-37 CNRGGFFM
+37 
-45 SIRKKEENIV
+45 SIRV
-55 SVSTITIKI
+55 KI
-64 NGVDYETKSGSTLLE
+64 DGTEYEAPEGSKILDILNQNG
-79 TINQHEIPHPQ
+79 IEIPQ
-90 ICYVPELDP
+90 ICHVPEVDP
-99 IQTCDTCIVEA
+99 IQTCDTCIVEV
-110 NGKLVRSCSTHVADG
+110 NGKLQRSCSTAAENG
-125 MRVELSSDGAKEAQT
+125 MSISLTSGRVKEAQT

-164 KLHNTAEMMEIEHQ
+164 TLHNTAEMMGIEHQ

-183 PKVDLDGVDMSH
+183 PKDDSKCAVDMSH

-209 QCVEVCQSL
+209 QCVEVCQNL
-218 QVNETLSIDWEA
+218 QVNETLSIDWERD
-230 ERPRVVWD
+230 RPRVIWD
-238 DGASINNSS
+238 EGVAINESS

-262 LMEKSMLGEAGF
+262 LMEKSMLGQAGF
-274 MTKLDK
+274 MTGIKEDV
-280 DMMEPM
+280 MEPM
-286 IDLVKEVEPGY
+286 IDLVKNVEPDY
-297 SGIFAVSEVEA
+297 TSIFAVSEVEA
-308 AMRDTRTKKTKTV
+308 AMRDKRTKKTKTV

-336 DRKIL
+336 GRDIL
-341 KIQPTDGPVNAISTC
+341 KIQPVSDAPVNAISTC

-369 ERLTKPLI
+369 ERITKPLI
-377 RKNGT
+377 RKNGA
-382 FVESSWKE
+382 FVESSWEE

-397 RLGTIKEQHGNG
+397 RLGSIKAEHGNG

-418 ITNEENYVIQKLA
+418 ITNEDNYVIQKLA

-477 IIVGANPAEGH
+477 LIVGANPAEGH

-507 VSDLRKN
+507 VADLRRN
-514 EMAERSDI
+514 EMAERSDLFI
-522 FMSPKQ
+522 SPKQ

-539 KYMIDQE
+539 KYMIDQG
-546 WHDHSFI
+546 WHDQAFI
-553 EENVNFFDEYKE
+553 DENVNYFDDYKE
-565 ALAKYTLDYAEE
+565 TLEKYTLEYAER
-577 ITGISTET
+577 ITGLSQDTI
-585 LIEVAE
+585 IRIAE
-591 TIRDAD
+591 MIRDAD

-655 PGWLPGYQHVTDDK
+655 PGWLPGYQHITDDA
-669 ARAKFEKTYGVSID
+669 ARAKFEKAYGVEID

-692 MLQEISKGNMK
+692 MLHAIEEGNMK

-715 DSDANHVH
+715 DSNANHVH
-723 EVLSSLD
+723 DILSSLD

-742 AQYADVVLPATPSL
+742 AQYADVILPAVPSL
-756 EKEGTFTNTERRVQR
+756 EKDGTFTNTERRVQR
-771 LYQALPPLGNSMP
+771 LYQALPTLGDAKP
-784 DWWIVQEIA
+784 DWWIIQEVA

-800 NYDHPSEIFEEMAS
+800 NYTHPSDIFSEMAS
-814 LAPLFGEANYEVLEG
+814 LSPLFGKASYDVLSG
-829 WNSFLWGSHD
+829 WNSFLWGSFT
-839 GKSTPLLY
+839 GESTPLLY
-847 VDGFNF
+847 EDGFNF

-871 PDEFDLHINN
+871 PEEYDLHINN

-893 TNKSSGIQAKV
+893 TNKSKGIQSKV
-904 PEVFVEVSPQ
+904 PDVFVEVSPE
-914 LAKERGVNDGALV
+914 LAAERGICDGTMI
-927 RLVSPFGAVKLTAL
+927 RLVSPFGAVKLNAL
-941 VTDRVKKNE
+941 VTDRVRANE
-950 LYLPMNSVD
+950 LYLPMNSTD

-970 IYDNRTHTPAYKQTK
+970 AYDSRTHTPAYKQTK

-991 NASGDHPLPKTNPR
+991 GSCDTPPLPKTNPR
-1005 NKKRYPQNGVE
+1005 NKKRHPQTGVE
-1016 VERKWNRPGYVHLTD
+1016 AQRKWNRPGYVHLTD
-1031 N
+1031 

>member
-1 MSLSFYSFTMV
+1 MTDV
-12 RIGILASSACKLLHH
+12 
-27 ELHFACLMQG
+27 Q
-37 CNRGGFFM
+37 
-45 SIRKKEENIV
+45 SIRV
-55 SVSTITIKI
+55 KI
-64 NGVDYETKSGSTLLE
+64 DGTEYEAPEGSKILDILNQNG
-79 TINQHEIPHPQ
+79 IEIPQ
-90 ICYVPELDP
+90 ICHVPEVDP
-99 IQTCDTCIVEA
+99 IQTCDTCIVEV
-110 NGKLVRSCSTHVADG
+110 NGKLQRSCSTAAENG
-125 MRVELSSDGAKEAQT
+125 MSISLTSGRVKEAQT

-164 KLHNTAEMMEIEHQ
+164 TLHNTAEMMGIEHQ

-183 PKVDLDGVDMSH
+183 PKDDSKCAVDMSH

-209 QCVEVCQSL
+209 QCVEVCQNL
-218 QVNETLSIDWEA
+218 QVNETLSIDWERD
-230 ERPRVVWD
+230 RPRVIWD
-238 DGASINNSS
+238 EGVAINESS

-262 LMEKSMLGEAGF
+262 LMEKSMLGQAGF
-274 MTKLDK
+274 MTGIKEDV
-280 DMMEPM
+280 MEPM
-286 IDLVKEVEPGY
+286 IDLVKNVEPDY
-297 SGIFAVSEVEA
+297 TSIFAVSEVEA
-308 AMRDTRTKKTKTV
+308 AMRDKRTKKTKTV

-336 DRKIL
+336 GRDIL
-341 KIQPTDGPVNAISTC
+341 KIQPVSDAPVNAISTC

-369 ERLTKPLI
+369 ERITKPLI
-377 RKNGT
+377 RKNGA
-382 FVESSWKE
+382 FVESSWEE

-397 RLGTIKEQHGNG
+397 RLGSIKAEHGNG

-418 ITNEENYVIQKLA
+418 ITNEDNYVIQKLA

-477 IIVGANPAEGH
+477 LIVGANPAEGH

-507 VSDLRKN
+507 VADLRRN
-514 EMAERSDI
+514 EMAERSDLFI
-522 FMSPKQ
+522 SPKQ

-539 KYMIDQE
+539 KYMIDQG
-546 WHDHSFI
+546 WHDQAFI
-553 EENVNFFDEYKE
+553 DENVNYFDDYKE
-565 ALAKYTLDYAEE
+565 TLEKYTLDYAER
-577 ITGISTET
+577 ITGLSQDTI
-585 LIEVAE
+585 IRIAE
-591 TIRDAD
+591 MIRDAD

-655 PGWLPGYQHVTDDK
+655 PGWLPGYQHITDDA
-669 ARAKFEKTYGVSID
+669 ARAKFEKAYGVEID

-692 MLQEISKGNMK
+692 MLHAIEEGNMK

-715 DSDANHVH
+715 DSNANHVH
-723 EVLSSLD
+723 DILSSLD

-742 AQYADVVLPATPSL
+742 AQYADVILPAVPSL
-756 EKEGTFTNTERRVQR
+756 EKDGTFTNTERRVQR
-771 LYQALPPLGNSMP
+771 LYQALPTLGDAKP
-784 DWWIVQEIA
+784 DWWIIQEVA

-800 NYDHPSEIFEEMAS
+800 NYTHPSDIFSEMAS
-814 LAPLFGEANYEVLEG
+814 LSPLFGKASYDVLSG
-829 WNSFLWGSHD
+829 WNSFLWGSFT
-839 GKSTPLLY
+839 GESTPLLY
-847 VDGFNF
+847 EDGFNF

-871 PDEFDLHINN
+871 PEEYDLHINN

-893 TNKSSGIQAKV
+893 TNKSKGIQSKV
-904 PEVFVEVSPQ
+904 PDVFVEVSPE
-914 LAKERGVNDGALV
+914 LAAERGICDGTMI
-927 RLVSPFGAVKLTAL
+927 RLVSPFGAVKLNAL
-941 VTDRVKKNE
+941 VTDRVRANE
-950 LYLPMNSVD
+950 LYLPMNSTD

-970 IYDNRTHTPAYKQTK
+970 AYDSRTHTPAYKQTK

-991 NASGDHPLPKTNPR
+991 GSCDTPPLPKTTPR
-1005 NKKRYPQNGVE
+1005 NKKRHPQNGVE
-1016 VERKWNRPGYVHLTD
+1016 AQRKWNRPGYVHLTD
-1031 N
+1031 

>member
-1 MSLSFYSFTMV
+1 MTDV
-12 RIGILASSACKLLHH
+12 
-27 ELHFACLMQG
+27 Q
-37 CNRGGFFM
+37 
-45 SIRKKEENIV
+45 SIRV
-55 SVSTITIKI
+55 KI
-64 NGVDYETKSGSTLLE
+64 DGTECEAPEGSKILDILNQNG
-79 TINQHEIPHPQ
+79 IEIPQ
-90 ICYVPELDP
+90 ICHVPEVDP
-99 IQTCDTCIVEA
+99 IQTCDTCIVEV
-110 NGKLVRSCSTHVADG
+110 NGKLQRSCSTAAENG
-125 MRVELSSDGAKEAQT
+125 MSISLTSGRVKEAQT

-164 KLHNTAEMMEIEHQ
+164 TLHNTAEMMGIEHQ

-183 PKVDLDGVDMSH
+183 PKDDSKCAVDMSH

-209 QCVEVCQSL
+209 QCVEVCQNL
-218 QVNETLSIDWEA
+218 QVNETLSIDWERD
-230 ERPRVVWD
+230 RPRVIWD
-238 DGASINNSS
+238 EGVAINESS

-262 LMEKSMLGEAGF
+262 LMEKSMLGQAGF
-274 MTKLDK
+274 MTGIKEDV
-280 DMMEPM
+280 MEPM
-286 IDLVKEVEPGY
+286 IDLVKNVEPDY
-297 SGIFAVSEVEA
+297 TSIFAVSEVEA
-308 AMRDTRTKKTKTV
+308 AMRDKRTKKTKTV

-336 DRKIL
+336 GRDIL
-341 KIQPTDGPVNAISTC
+341 KIQPVSDAPVNAISTC

-369 ERLTKPLI
+369 ERITKPLI
-377 RKNGT
+377 RKNGA
-382 FVESSWKE
+382 FVESSWEE

-397 RLGTIKEQHGNG
+397 RLGSIKAEHGNG

-418 ITNEENYVIQKLA
+418 ITNEDNYVIQKLA

-477 IIVGANPAEGH
+477 LIVGANPAEGH

-507 VSDLRKN
+507 VADLRRN
-514 EMAERSDI
+514 EMAERSDLFI
-522 FMSPKQ
+522 SPKQ

-539 KYMIDQE
+539 KYMIDQG
-546 WHDHSFI
+546 WHDQAFI
-553 EENVNFFDEYKE
+553 DENVNYFDDYKE
-565 ALAKYTLDYAEE
+565 TLEKYTLEYAER
-577 ITGISTET
+577 ITGLSQDTI
-585 LIEVAE
+585 IRIAE
-591 TIRDAD
+591 MIRDAD

-655 PGWLPGYQHVTDDK
+655 PGWLPGYQHITDDA
-669 ARAKFEKTYGVSID
+669 ARAKFEKAYGVEID

-692 MLQEISKGNMK
+692 MLHAIEEGNMK

-715 DSDANHVH
+715 DSNANHVH
-723 EVLSSLD
+723 DILSSLD

-742 AQYADVVLPATPSL
+742 AQYADVILPAVPSL
-756 EKEGTFTNTERRVQR
+756 EKDGTFTNTERRVQR
-771 LYQALPPLGNSMP
+771 LYQALPTLGDAKP
-784 DWWIVQEIA
+784 DWWIIQEVA

-800 NYDHPSEIFEEMAS
+800 NYTHPSDIFSEMAS
-814 LAPLFGEANYEVLEG
+814 LSPLFGKASYDVLSG
-829 WNSFLWGSHD
+829 WNSFLWGSFT
-839 GKSTPLLY
+839 GESTPLLY
-847 VDGFNF
+847 EDGFNF

-871 PDEFDLHINN
+871 PEEYDLHINN

-893 TNKSSGIQAKV
+893 TNKSKGIQSKV
-904 PEVFVEVSPQ
+904 PDVFVEVSPE
-914 LAKERGVNDGALV
+914 LAAERGICDGTMI
-927 RLVSPFGAVKLTAL
+927 RLVSPFGAVKLNAL
-941 VTDRVKKNE
+941 VTDRVRANE
-950 LYLPMNSVD
+950 LYLPMNSTD

-970 IYDNRTHTPAYKQTK
+970 AYDSRTHTPAYKQTK

-991 NASGDHPLPKTNPR
+991 GSCDTPPLPKTNPR
-1005 NKKRYPQNGVE
+1005 NKKRHPQNGVE
-1016 VERKWNRPGYVHLTD
+1016 AQRKWNRPGYVHLTD
-1031 N
+1031 

>member
-1 MSLSFYSFTMV
+1 M
-12 RIGILASSACKLLHH
+12 H
-27 ELHFACLMQG
+27 
-37 CNRGGFFM
+37 GFFSSLKDGGELEVTDVQ
-45 SIRKKEENIV
+45 SIRV
-55 SVSTITIKI
+55 KI
-64 NGVDYETKSGSTLLE
+64 DGTEYEAPEGSKILDILNQNG
-79 TINQHEIPHPQ
+79 IEIPQ
-90 ICYVPELDP
+90 ICHVPEVDP
-99 IQTCDTCIVEA
+99 IQTCDTCIVEV
-110 NGKLVRSCSTHVADG
+110 NGKLQRSCSTAAENG
-125 MRVELSSDGAKEAQT
+125 MSISLTSGRVKEAQT

-164 KLHNTAEMMEIEHQ
+164 TLHNTAEMMGIEHQ

-183 PKVDLDGVDMSH
+183 PKDDSKCAVDMSH

-209 QCVEVCQSL
+209 QCVEVCQNL
-218 QVNETLSIDWEA
+218 QVNETLSIDWERD
-230 ERPRVVWD
+230 RPRVIWD
-238 DGASINNSS
+238 EGVAINESS

-262 LMEKSMLGEAGF
+262 LMEKSMLGQAGF
-274 MTKLDK
+274 MTGIKEDV
-280 DMMEPM
+280 MEPM
-286 IDLVKEVEPGY
+286 IDLVKNVEPDY
-297 SGIFAVSEVEA
+297 TSIFAVSEVEA
-308 AMRDTRTKKTKTV
+308 AMRDKRTKKTKTV

-336 DRKIL
+336 GRDIL
-341 KIQPTDGPVNAISTC
+341 KIQPVSDAPVNAISTC

-369 ERLTKPLI
+369 ERITKPLI
-377 RKNGT
+377 RKNGA
-382 FVESSWKE
+382 FVESSWEE

-397 RLGTIKEQHGNG
+397 RLGSIKDEHGNG

-418 ITNEENYVIQKLA
+418 ITNEDNYVIQKLA

-477 IIVGANPAEGH
+477 LIVGANPAEGH

-507 VSDLRKN
+507 VADLRRN
-514 EMAERSDI
+514 EMAERSDLFI
-522 FMSPKQ
+522 SPKQ

-539 KYMIDQE
+539 KYMIDQG
-546 WHDHSFI
+546 WHDQAFI
-553 EENVNFFDEYKE
+553 DENVNYFDDYKE
-565 ALAKYTLDYAEE
+565 TLEKYTLEYAER
-577 ITGISTET
+577 ITGLSQDTI
-585 LIEVAE
+585 IRIAE
-591 TIRDAD
+591 MIRDAD

-655 PGWLPGYQHVTDDK
+655 PGWLPGYQHITDDA
-669 ARAKFEKTYGVSID
+669 ARAKFEKAYGVEID

-692 MLQEISKGNMK
+692 MLHAIEEGNMK

-715 DSDANHVH
+715 DSNANHVH
-723 EVLSSLD
+723 NILSSLD

-742 AQYADVVLPATPSL
+742 AQYADVILPAVPSL
-756 EKEGTFTNTERRVQR
+756 EKDGTFTNTERRVQR
-771 LYQALPPLGNSMP
+771 LYQALPTLGDAKP
-784 DWWIVQEIA
+784 DWWIIQEVA

-800 NYDHPSEIFEEMAS
+800 NYTHPSDIFSEMAS
-814 LAPLFGEANYEVLEG
+814 LSPLFGKASYDVLSG
-829 WNSFLWGSHD
+829 WNSFLWGSFT
-839 GKSTPLLY
+839 GESTPLLY
-847 VDGFNF
+847 EDGFNF

-871 PDEFDLHINN
+871 PEEYDLHINN

-893 TNKSSGIQAKV
+893 TNKSKGIQSKV
-904 PEVFVEVSPQ
+904 PDVFVEVSPE
-914 LAKERGVNDGALV
+914 LAAERGICDGTMI
-927 RLVSPFGAVKLTAL
+927 RLVSPFGAVKLNAL
-941 VTDRVKKNE
+941 VTDRVRANE
-950 LYLPMNSVD
+950 LYLPMNSTD

-970 IYDNRTHTPAYKQTK
+970 AYDSRTHTPAYKQTK

-991 NASGDHPLPKTNPR
+991 GSCDTPPLPKTNPR
-1005 NKKRYPQNGVE
+1005 NKKRHPQNGVE
-1016 VERKWNRPGYVHLTD
+1016 AQRKWNRPGYVHLTD
-1031 N
+1031 

>member
-1 MSLSFYSFTMV
+1 MTDV
-12 RIGILASSACKLLHH
+12 
-27 ELHFACLMQG
+27 Q
-37 CNRGGFFM
+37 
-45 SIRKKEENIV
+45 SIRV
-55 SVSTITIKI
+55 KI
-64 NGVDYETKSGSTLLE
+64 DGTEYEAPEGSKILDILNQNG
-79 TINQHEIPHPQ
+79 IEIPQ
-90 ICYVPELDP
+90 ICHVPEVDP
-99 IQTCDTCIVEA
+99 IQTCDTCIVEV
-110 NGKLVRSCSTHVADG
+110 NGKLQRSCSTAAENG
-125 MRVELSSDGAKEAQT
+125 MSISLTSGRVKEAQT

-164 KLHNTAEMMEIEHQ
+164 TLHNTAEMMGIEHQ

-183 PKVDLDGVDMSH
+183 PKDDSKCAVDMSH

-209 QCVEVCQSL
+209 QCVEVCQNL
-218 QVNETLSIDWEA
+218 QVNETLSIDWERD
-230 ERPRVVWD
+230 RPRVIWD
-238 DGASINNSS
+238 EGVAINESS

-262 LMEKSMLGEAGF
+262 LMEKSMLGQAGF
-274 MTKLDK
+274 MTGIKEDV
-280 DMMEPM
+280 MEPM
-286 IDLVKEVEPGY
+286 IDLVKNVEPDY
-297 SGIFAVSEVEA
+297 TSIFAVSEVEA
-308 AMRDTRTKKTKTV
+308 AMRDKRTKKTKTV

-336 DRKIL
+336 GRDIL
-341 KIQPTDGPVNAISTC
+341 KIQPVSDAPVNAISTC

-369 ERLTKPLI
+369 ERITKPLI
-377 RKNGT
+377 RKNGA
-382 FVESSWKE
+382 FVESSWEE

-397 RLGTIKEQHGNG
+397 RLGSIKAEHGNG

-418 ITNEENYVIQKLA
+418 ITNEDNYVIQKLA

-477 IIVGANPAEGH
+477 LIVGANPAEGH

-507 VSDLRKN
+507 VADLRRN
-514 EMAERSDI
+514 EMAERSDLFI
-522 FMSPKQ
+522 SPKQ

-539 KYMIDQE
+539 KYMIDQG
-546 WHDHSFI
+546 WHDQAFI
-553 EENVNFFDEYKE
+553 DENVNYFDDYKE
-565 ALAKYTLDYAEE
+565 TLEKYTLEYAER
-577 ITGISTET
+577 ITGLSQDTI
-585 LIEVAE
+585 IRIAE
-591 TIRDAD
+591 MIRDAD

-655 PGWLPGYQHVTDDK
+655 PGWLPGYQHITDDE
-669 ARAKFEKTYGVSID
+669 ARAKFEKAYGVEID

-692 MLQEISKGNMK
+692 MLHAIEEGNMK

-715 DSDANHVH
+715 DSNANHVH
-723 EVLSSLD
+723 DILSSLD

-742 AQYADVVLPATPSL
+742 AQYADVILPAVPSL
-756 EKEGTFTNTERRVQR
+756 EKDGTFTNTERRVQR
-771 LYQALPPLGNSMP
+771 LYQALPTLGDAKP
-784 DWWIVQEIA
+784 DWWIIQEVA

-800 NYDHPSEIFEEMAS
+800 NYTHPSDIFSEMAS
-814 LAPLFGEANYEVLEG
+814 LSPLFGKASYDVLSG
-829 WNSFLWGSHD
+829 WNSFLWGSFT
-839 GKSTPLLY
+839 GESTPLLY
-847 VDGFNF
+847 EDGFNF

-871 PDEFDLHINN
+871 PEEYDLHINN

-893 TNKSSGIQAKV
+893 TNKSKGIQSKV
-904 PEVFVEVSPQ
+904 PDVFVEVSPE
-914 LAKERGVNDGALV
+914 LAAERGICDGTMI
-927 RLVSPFGAVKLTAL
+927 RLVSPFGAVKLNAL
-941 VTDRVKKNE
+941 VTDRVRANE
-950 LYLPMNSVD
+950 LYLPMNSTD

-970 IYDNRTHTPAYKQTK
+970 AYDSRTHTPAYKQTK

-991 NASGDHPLPKTNPR
+991 GSCDTPPLPKTNPR
-1005 NKKRYPQNGVE
+1005 NKKRHPQNGVE
-1016 VERKWNRPGYVHLTD
+1016 AQRKWNRPGYVHLTD
-1031 N
+1031 

>member
-1 MSLSFYSFTMV
+1 MTDV
-12 RIGILASSACKLLHH
+12 
-27 ELHFACLMQG
+27 Q
-37 CNRGGFFM
+37 
-45 SIRKKEENIV
+45 SIRV
-55 SVSTITIKI
+55 KI
-64 NGVDYETKSGSTLLE
+64 DGTEYEAPEGSKILDILNQNG
-79 TINQHEIPHPQ
+79 IEIPQ
-90 ICYVPELDP
+90 ICHVPEVDP
-99 IQTCDTCIVEA
+99 IQTCDTCIVEV
-110 NGKLVRSCSTHVADG
+110 NGKLQRSCSTAAENG
-125 MRVELSSDGAKEAQT
+125 MSISLTSGRVKEAQT

-164 KLHNTAEMMEIEHQ
+164 TLHNTAEMMGIEHQ

-183 PKVDLDGVDMSH
+183 PKDDSKCAVDMSH

-209 QCVEVCQSL
+209 QCVEVCQNL
-218 QVNETLSIDWEA
+218 QVNETLSIDWERD
-230 ERPRVVWD
+230 RPRVIWD
-238 DGASINNSS
+238 EGVPINESS

-262 LMEKSMLGEAGF
+262 LMEKSMLGQAGF
-274 MTKLDK
+274 MTGIKEDV
-280 DMMEPM
+280 MEPM
-286 IDLVKEVEPGY
+286 IDLVKNVEPDY
-297 SGIFAVSEVEA
+297 TSIFAVSEVEA
-308 AMRDTRTKKTKTV
+308 AMRDKRTKKTKTV

-336 DRKIL
+336 GRDIL
-341 KIQPTDGPVNAISTC
+341 KIQPVSDAPVNAISTC

-369 ERLTKPLI
+369 ERITKPLI
-377 RKNGT
+377 RKNGA
-382 FVESSWKE
+382 FVESSWEE

-397 RLGTIKEQHGNG
+397 RLGSIKAEHGNG

-418 ITNEENYVIQKLA
+418 ITNEDNYVIQKLA

-477 IIVGANPAEGH
+477 LIVGANPAEGH

-507 VSDLRKN
+507 VADLRRN
-514 EMAERSDI
+514 EMAERSDLFI
-522 FMSPKQ
+522 SPKQ

-539 KYMIDQE
+539 KYMIDQG
-546 WHDHSFI
+546 WHDQAFI
-553 EENVNFFDEYKE
+553 DENVNYFEDYKE
-565 ALAKYTLDYAEE
+565 TLKKYTLEYAER
-577 ITGISTET
+577 ITGLSQDTI
-585 LIEVAE
+585 IRIAE
-591 TIRDAD
+591 MIRDAD

-655 PGWLPGYQHVTDDK
+655 PGWLPGYQHITDDE
-669 ARAKFEKTYGVSID
+669 ARAKFEKAYGVEID

-692 MLQEISKGNMK
+692 MLHAIEEGNMK

-715 DSDANHVH
+715 DSNANHVH
-723 EVLSSLD
+723 DILSSLD

-742 AQYADVVLPATPSL
+742 AQYADVILPAVPSL
-756 EKEGTFTNTERRVQR
+756 EKDGTFTNTERRVQR
-771 LYQALPPLGNSMP
+771 LYQALPTLGDAKP
-784 DWWIVQEIA
+784 DWWIIQEVA

-800 NYDHPSEIFEEMAS
+800 NYTHPSDIFSEMAS
-814 LAPLFGEANYEVLEG
+814 LSPLFGKASYDVLSG
-829 WNSFLWGSHD
+829 WNSFLWGSFT
-839 GKSTPLLY
+839 GESTPLLY
-847 VDGFNF
+847 EDGFNF

-871 PDEFDLHINN
+871 PEEYDLHINN

-893 TNKSSGIQAKV
+893 TNKSKGIQSKV
-904 PEVFVEVSPQ
+904 PDVFVEVSPE
-914 LAKERGVNDGALV
+914 LAAERGICDGTMI
-927 RLVSPFGAVKLTAL
+927 RLVSPFGAVKLNAL
-941 VTDRVKKNE
+941 VTDRVRANE
-950 LYLPMNSVD
+950 LYLPMNSTD

-970 IYDNRTHTPAYKQTK
+970 AYDSRTHTPAYKQTK

-991 NASGDHPLPKTNPR
+991 GSCDTPPLPKTNPR
-1005 NKKRYPQNGVE
+1005 NKKRHPQNGVE
-1016 VERKWNRPGYVHLTD
+1016 AQRKWNRPGYVHLTD
-1031 N
+1031 

>member
-1 MSLSFYSFTMV
+1 M
-12 RIGILASSACKLLHH
+12 H
-27 ELHFACLMQG
+27 
-37 CNRGGFFM
+37 GFFSSLKDGGELEVTDVQ
-45 SIRKKEENIV
+45 SIRV
-55 SVSTITIKI
+55 KI
-64 NGVDYETKSGSTLLE
+64 DGTEYEAPEGSKILDILNQNG
-79 TINQHEIPHPQ
+79 IEIPQ
-90 ICYVPELDP
+90 ICHVPEVDP
-99 IQTCDTCIVEA
+99 IQTCDTCIVEV
-110 NGKLVRSCSTHVADG
+110 NGKLQRSCSTAAENG
-125 MRVELSSDGAKEAQT
+125 MSISLTSGRVKEAQT

-164 KLHNTAEMMEIEHQ
+164 TLHNTAEMMGIEHQ

-183 PKVDLDGVDMSH
+183 PKDDSKCAVDMSH

-209 QCVEVCQSL
+209 QCVEVCQNL
-218 QVNETLSIDWEA
+218 QVNETLSIDWERD
-230 ERPRVVWD
+230 RPRVIWD
-238 DGASINNSS
+238 EGVAINESS

-262 LMEKSMLGEAGF
+262 LMEKSMLGQAGF
-274 MTKLDK
+274 MTGIKEDV
-280 DMMEPM
+280 MEPM
-286 IDLVKEVEPGY
+286 IDLVKNVEPDY
-297 SGIFAVSEVEA
+297 TSIFAVSEVEA
-308 AMRDTRTKKTKTV
+308 AMRDKRTKKTKTV

-336 DRKIL
+336 GRDIL
-341 KIQPTDGPVNAISTC
+341 KIQPVSDAPVNAISTC

-369 ERLTKPLI
+369 ERITKPLI
-377 RKNGT
+377 RKNGA
-382 FVESSWKE
+382 FVESSWEE

-397 RLGTIKEQHGNG
+397 RLGSIKAEHGNG

-418 ITNEENYVIQKLA
+418 ITNEDNYVIQKLA

-477 IIVGANPAEGH
+477 LIVGANPAEGH

-507 VSDLRKN
+507 VADLRRN
-514 EMAERSDI
+514 EMAERSDLFI
-522 FMSPKQ
+522 SPKQ

-539 KYMIDQE
+539 KYMIDQG
-546 WHDHSFI
+546 WHDQAFI
-553 EENVNFFDEYKE
+553 DENVNYFDDYKE
-565 ALAKYTLDYAEE
+565 ALEKYTLEYAER
-577 ITGISTET
+577 ITGLSQDTI
-585 LIEVAE
+585 IRIAE
-591 TIRDAD
+591 MIRDAD

-655 PGWLPGYQHVTDDK
+655 PGWLPGYQHITDDA
-669 ARAKFEKTYGVSID
+669 ARAKFEKAYGVEID

-692 MLQEISKGNMK
+692 MLHAIEEGNMK

-715 DSDANHVH
+715 DSNANHVH
-723 EVLSSLD
+723 DILSSLD

-742 AQYADVVLPATPSL
+742 AQYADVILPAVPSL
-756 EKEGTFTNTERRVQR
+756 EKDGTFTNTERRVQR
-771 LYQALPPLGNSMP
+771 LYQALPTLGDAKP
-784 DWWIVQEIA
+784 DWWIIQEVA

-800 NYDHPSEIFEEMAS
+800 NYTHPSDIFSEMAS
-814 LAPLFGEANYEVLEG
+814 LSPLFGKASYDVLSG
-829 WNSFLWGSHD
+829 WNSFLWGSFT
-839 GKSTPLLY
+839 GESTPLLY
-847 VDGFNF
+847 EDGFNF

-871 PDEFDLHINN
+871 PEEYDLHINN

-893 TNKSSGIQAKV
+893 TNKSKGIQSKV
-904 PEVFVEVSPQ
+904 PDVFVEVSPE
-914 LAKERGVNDGALV
+914 LAAERGICDGTMI
-927 RLVSPFGAVKLTAL
+927 RLVSPFGAVKLNAL
-941 VTDRVKKNE
+941 VTDRVRANE
-950 LYLPMNSVD
+950 LYLPMNSTD

-970 IYDNRTHTPAYKQTK
+970 AYDSRTHTPAYKQTK

-991 NASGDHPLPKTNPR
+991 GSCDTPPLPKTNPR
-1005 NKKRYPQNGVE
+1005 NKKRHPQNGVE
-1016 VERKWNRPGYVHLTD
+1016 AQRKWNRPGYVHLTD
-1031 N
+1031 

>member
-1 MSLSFYSFTMV
+1 MTDV
-12 RIGILASSACKLLHH
+12 
-27 ELHFACLMQG
+27 Q
-37 CNRGGFFM
+37 
-45 SIRKKEENIV
+45 SIRV
-55 SVSTITIKI
+55 KI
-64 NGVDYETKSGSTLLE
+64 DGTEYEAPEGSKILDILNQNG
-79 TINQHEIPHPQ
+79 IEIPQ
-90 ICYVPELDP
+90 ICHVPEVDP
-99 IQTCDTCIVEA
+99 IQTCDTCIVEV
-110 NGKLVRSCSTHVADG
+110 NGKLQRSCSTAAENG
-125 MRVELSSDGAKEAQT
+125 MSISLTSGRVKEAQT
-140 EAMDR
+140 EAMYR

-164 KLHNTAEMMEIEHQ
+164 TLHNTAEMMGIEHQ

-183 PKVDLDGVDMSH
+183 PKDDSKCAVDMSH

-209 QCVEVCQSL
+209 QCVEVCQNL
-218 QVNETLSIDWEA
+218 QVNETLSIDWERD
-230 ERPRVVWD
+230 RPRVIWD
-238 DGASINNSS
+238 EGVAINESS

-262 LMEKSMLGEAGF
+262 LMEKSMLGQAGF
-274 MTKLDK
+274 MTGIKEDV
-280 DMMEPM
+280 MEPM
-286 IDLVKEVEPGY
+286 IDLVKNVEPDY
-297 SGIFAVSEVEA
+297 TSIFAVSEVEA
-308 AMRDTRTKKTKTV
+308 AMRDKRTKKTKTV

-336 DRKIL
+336 GRDIL
-341 KIQPTDGPVNAISTC
+341 KIQPVSDAPVNAISTC

-369 ERLTKPLI
+369 ERITKPLI
-377 RKNGT
+377 RKNGA
-382 FVESSWKE
+382 FVESSWEE

-397 RLGTIKEQHGNG
+397 RLGSIKAEHGNG

-418 ITNEENYVIQKLA
+418 ITNEDNYVIQKLA

-477 IIVGANPAEGH
+477 LIVGANPAEGH

-507 VSDLRKN
+507 VADLRRN
-514 EMAERSDI
+514 EMAERSDLFI
-522 FMSPKQ
+522 SPKQ

-539 KYMIDQE
+539 KYMIDQG
-546 WHDHSFI
+546 WHDKAFI
-553 EENVNFFDEYKE
+553 DENVNYFDDYKE
-565 ALAKYTLDYAEE
+565 TLEKYTLEYAER
-577 ITGISTET
+577 ITGLSQDTI
-585 LIEVAE
+585 IRIAE
-591 TIRDAD
+591 MIRDAD

-655 PGWLPGYQHVTDDK
+655 PGWLPGYQHITDDA
-669 ARAKFEKTYGVSID
+669 ARAKFEKAYGVEID

-692 MLQEISKGNMK
+692 MLHAIEEGNMK

-715 DSDANHVH
+715 DSNANHVH
-723 EVLSSLD
+723 DILSSLD

-742 AQYADVVLPATPSL
+742 AQYADVILPAVPSL
-756 EKEGTFTNTERRVQR
+756 EKDGTFTNTERRVQR
-771 LYQALPPLGNSMP
+771 LYQALPTLGDAKP
-784 DWWIVQEIA
+784 DWWIIQEVA

-800 NYDHPSEIFEEMAS
+800 NYTHPSDIFSEMAS
-814 LAPLFGEANYEVLEG
+814 LSPLFGKASYDVLSG
-829 WNSFLWGSHD
+829 WNSFLWGSFT
-839 GKSTPLLY
+839 GESTPLLY
-847 VDGFNF
+847 EDGFNF

-871 PDEFDLHINN
+871 PEEYDLHINN

-893 TNKSSGIQAKV
+893 TNKSKGIQSKV
-904 PEVFVEVSPQ
+904 PDVFVEVSPE
-914 LAKERGVNDGALV
+914 LAAERGICDGTMI
-927 RLVSPFGAVKLTAL
+927 RLVSPFGAVKLNAL
-941 VTDRVKKNE
+941 VTDRVRANE
-950 LYLPMNSVD
+950 LYLPMNSTD

-970 IYDNRTHTPAYKQTK
+970 AYDSRTHTPAYKQTK

-991 NASGDHPLPKTNPR
+991 GSCDTPPLPKTNPR
-1005 NKKRYPQNGVE
+1005 NKKRHPQNGVE
-1016 VERKWNRPGYVHLTD
+1016 AQRKWNRPGYVHLTD
-1031 N
+1031 